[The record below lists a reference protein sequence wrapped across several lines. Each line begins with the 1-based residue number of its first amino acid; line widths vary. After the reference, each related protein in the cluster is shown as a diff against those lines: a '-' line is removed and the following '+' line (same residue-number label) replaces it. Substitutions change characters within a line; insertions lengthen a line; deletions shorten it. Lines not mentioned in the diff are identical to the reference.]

1 MVVVFGSLTYNRTE
15 LLDQYFLPEVMRGQL
30 NITNTDE

>member
-1 MVVVFGSLTYNRTE
+1 MVVVFGSLAYNRSG

-30 NITNTDE
+30 NVTNTDE